1 MVPTELGILDQWLG
15 IVFQMIQE
23 TFLILICLKQQYKD
37 GNQLNVLVG
46 CVKTTYMT
54 LVSLLF
60 QINYTRKFTQVL

>member
-60 QINYTRKFTQVL
+60 QINYTRKFMQVL